1 MRILVTGGT
10 GFVGSN
16 LVSRLL
22 QEGHDVLITGHDA
35 EQRIPG
41 FQGKY
46 LQPSLLGIDWEAVGA
61 VDVLFHQAA
70 VNDTTL
76 LDEREM
82 LRANVTASQEL
93 FRRVVAGGCRR
104 IVYASSTAIYG
115 DAPAPYREDTPARPL
130 NPYAR
135 SKKQL
140 EEFASGFARENPQV
154 TLVGLRYC
162 NVYGPGESH
171 KGKRAS
177 MIFQLA
183 QQMQRGNPRLF
194 KYGEQKRDYLYVDDA
209 VRANLLAAKASESCI
224 VNCGSGRAVSFN
236 DIVVQLNRVLE
247 VRRTPEYID
256 NPYADRYQSHTECDM
271 TLAKQKLGFVP
282 EFELASGLEAYR
294 SKVLAEWGLAG

>member
-1 MRILVTGGT
+1 MAANMRILVTGGT

-16 LVSRLL
+16 LVARLL

-46 LQPSLLGIDWEAVGA
+46 LQPTFLGIDWEAIGA

-82 LRANVTASQEL
+82 LRANVSASQEL
-93 FRRVVAGGCRR
+93 FRRVAAGGCRR

-135 SKKQL
+135 SKKLL

-154 TLVGLRYC
+154 TIVGLRYC

-177 MIFQLA
+177 MIYQLA
-183 QQMQRGNPRLF
+183 RQMTRGNPRLF

-209 VRANLLAAKASESCI
+209 VRANLLAAQAAESCI

-236 DIVVQLNRVLE
+236 DLVSQLNRVLG
-247 VRRTPEYID
+247 VDRTPEYID
-256 NPYADRYQSHTECDM
+256 NPYEDRYQSHTECDM

-282 EFELASGLEAYR
+282 EFDLT
-294 SKVLAEWGLAG
+294 KGLAAYLGKRLPE